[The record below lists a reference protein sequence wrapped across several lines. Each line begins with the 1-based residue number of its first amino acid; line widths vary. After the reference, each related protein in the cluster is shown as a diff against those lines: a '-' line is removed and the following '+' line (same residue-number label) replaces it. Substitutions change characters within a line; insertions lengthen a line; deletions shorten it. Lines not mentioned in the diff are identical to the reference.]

1 MDLKPIKTE
10 KDYQQALKEIETL
23 FEVETNTLEGEKLDI
38 LTTLVEAY
46 EKQHY
51 PIDNP
56 TPIEAILYFLES
68 RNQGFSIFIN
78 GLKNRGVSD
87 AIINEVLN
95 DLTVT

>member
-23 FEVETNTLEGEKLDI
+23 FEVETNTSEVEKLDI

-95 DLTVT
+95 DLIVT